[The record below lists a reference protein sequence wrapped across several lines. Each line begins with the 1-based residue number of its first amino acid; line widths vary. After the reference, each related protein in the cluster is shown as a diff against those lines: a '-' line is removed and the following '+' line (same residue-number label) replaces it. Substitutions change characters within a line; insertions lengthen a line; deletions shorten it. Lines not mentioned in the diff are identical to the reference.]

1 MPKKVFRVMYALNY
15 ITQAAFCL
23 LCPAGLLILGGWYL
37 TNRCGVG
44 RWAMIAAIILGV
56 LIGLYSMFSFLLKT
70 MDHIDPTQGKGGDGH
85 DRTE

>member
-23 LCPAGLLILGGWYL
+23 ICPAGLLILGGWFL

-44 RWAMIAAIILGV
+44 KWAMIVAIVLGV
-56 LIGLYSMFSFLLKT
+56 LFGLYSMFSFILKT
-70 MDHIDPTQGKGGDGH
+70 MDHIDPTPDQGGGKR

>member
-23 LCPAGLLILGGWYL
+23 IGPAGLLILGGWFL

-44 RWAMIAAIILGV
+44 KWAMVVAIVLGV
-56 LIGLYSMFSFLLKT
+56 LMGLYSMFSFILKT
-70 MDHIDPTQGKGGDGH
+70 MDHIDPTQDKGGGKR